1 MKKLMILAVL
11 SLLVKLVAAQ
21 NAGSL
26 VGTWWNEEKTSK
38 IEIVEKDGKFT
49 GKIVYLVPEKYVN
62 GQPPKD
68 EKNPDHKLRNR
79 SMLGLPILTGLQYTP
94 ADKQWQNGR
103 IYDPKSGKSYDCFA
117 WFDGSTDRLFIKGF
131 VVGIKWLGR
140 STTWTRVK

>member
-79 SMLGLPILTGLQYTP
+79 SMLGLPILTGLHYTP